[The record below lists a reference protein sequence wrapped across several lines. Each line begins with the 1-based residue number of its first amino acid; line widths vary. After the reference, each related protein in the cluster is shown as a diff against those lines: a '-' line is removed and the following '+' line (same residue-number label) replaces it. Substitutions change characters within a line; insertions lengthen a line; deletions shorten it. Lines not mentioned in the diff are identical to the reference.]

1 MDQAIKLGGARE
13 AGTEIQPER
22 ALAALGPV
30 LVHTWS
36 RLLPDGKMQ
45 AHNKVTG
52 SAQGSI
58 LAGMNFNAVIERD
71 LETGLLVGSVPGIP
85 GAHTQGETI
94 EEVRTNLAEVIELL
108 QSEDALEPESEFI
121 ATTALMVA

>member
-1 MDQAIKLGGARE
+1 MKLP
-13 AGTEIQPER
+13 T
-22 ALAALGPV
+22 
-30 LVHTWS
+30 S
-36 RLLPDGKMQ
+36 S
-45 AHNKVTG
+45 VTG
-52 SAQGSI
+52 QAQGSI
-58 LAGMNFNAVIERD
+58 LTSMNLNALIERD
-71 LETGLLVGSVPGIP
+71 LATGLLVGSVPGIP